1 MIDLTKF
8 DEGQKKSI
16 LARSNVVVEAGAGSG
31 KTTVLAARYLSLVID
46 SHIMPENILVLT
58 FTNKAQTEMYS
69 RIYKTMAEHS
79 EGKKYLDSFAKSR
92 IMTLDSFAAE
102 IARSNA
108 QYFGFS
114 KYFSIDLE
122 QIKSLAETTA
132 LDFILMNLENKA
144 LKQLVSDY
152 GFTKVHKDIFTALAV
167 NHLSPIQDFPFLDS
181 NNKLHLYLVKRKDEL
196 FSTMYSSME
205 EAFIGINADPQAQ
218 KEEVVQ
224 ACQKTFTYFP
234 SSIEDVDF
242 EKKLNEFIASLN
254 ELNLRKGKKL
264 ESVIALKAAFDD
276 IKKNKIPMFLSVLT
290 LINIDFSP
298 VYELFNDFQKMFV
311 EKLRALNA
319 LDFSMIADMAR
330 ESLILDSELRSYYK
344 NNIHAIMIDEF
355 QDNNLL
361 QKEILFLLSEKND
374 VSNTNIPSPK
384 DLKDSVLF
392 FVGDAKQSI
401 YRFRGADV
409 RVFNQ
414 LAKDLS
420 SSLHHEN
427 LANENLKGEGI
438 QNESIQNERMQK
450 AHSKIV
456 LETNYRSE
464 PGLIDFFNK
473 LFPSVFGLIEYDY
486 SPTFNKIKARGAT
499 EGLESTV
506 TLLENEIIKDK
517 RKNDELSVELES
529 EPEEEALSESDS
541 EAEASLQ
548 DEDDAKKEAYL
559 LAKWIYDTKNNP
571 DFKIV
576 KSKTLC
582 RPEYKDYAI
591 LLQTTTNQW
600 KLEKALKDFAI
611 PYTALNVCAL
621 FAEAPVN
628 DIISLLSYC
637 VYPEDSLSL
646 AVILKGPFCKLDDYS
661 FSLVMLSKN
670 VSLKNIDSILNLH
683 EIAKEKLSLLLELV
697 ERLRNLFDTIS
708 LCALIEYIWYNEGY
722 RFQLLSN
729 QNKHIFLEYF
739 DFLFELARK
748 ADAEG
753 KTTAA
758 FVDSLRSNLGQYTK
772 MDDLEPSLEETQ
784 GVQIMTIHKSKGLE
798 FPIVAI
804 PFTAK
809 NPTDKGMAGK
819 LFYFTEEIGPV
830 LNIANSKAQVSNNKT
845 IKNTVYEEA
854 KEINDL
860 FGIAEFKR
868 LFYVACTRAESHIVF
883 TRTKTIV
890 LEDKP
895 KKSKAKPKASFNGY
909 LEDAF
914 GQELEGIRVSKNDFQ
929 AGNASRNIEAIS
941 YQSYPSEI
949 QEFVSQNTE
958 AGVTA
963 LNAWYSEKP
972 EVSASSKVIYK
983 AKGEDALVLFDKLNL
998 EFGTLCHKIIELK
1011 IMGAFNNEDC
1021 FIGLEESFNT
1031 EELRTSALALA
1042 LKYTDRFFVTQE
1054 GLDIIAHTNSNQLA
1068 NGSNVKTELAFT
1080 MPYEFKDYQTCFVS
1094 GSIDLLIE
1102 YDDYVLVI
1110 DFKTNLELTE
1120 SDYLM
1125 QLSIYADAA
1134 SRMFGKKVVTKL
1146 FMLRSGVFFEK
1157 EPIKD
1162 LSTEVL
1168 EYFKSS

>member
-69 RIYKTMAEHS
+69 RIYKTMADHS

-181 NNKLHLYLVKRKDEL
+181 NNKLHLYLKKRKEEL

-205 EAFIGINADPQAQ
+205 EVFIGINADPQAQ

-234 SSIEDVDF
+234 SNIDDVDF

-254 ELNLRKGKKL
+254 EVNLRKGKKL

-290 LINIDFSP
+290 LMNIDFSP

-420 SSLHHEN
+420 TSL
-427 LANENLKGEGI
+427 
-438 QNESIQNERMQK
+438 QN

-486 SPTFNKIKARGAT
+486 SPTFNRIKARGAT

-529 EPEEEALSESDS
+529 EPEEETLSESDS
-541 EAEASLQ
+541 EAEDSLQ

-646 AVILKGPFCKLDDYS
+646 AVILKSPFCKLDDYA

-683 EIAKEKLSLLLELV
+683 DIAKEKLTLLLELV
-697 ERLRNLFDTIS
+697 ERLKNLFDTIS

-753 KTTAA
+753 KTTGA
-758 FVDSLRSNLGQYTK
+758 FVDSLRSNLGQYAK

-798 FPIVAI
+798 FPVVAI

-809 NPTDKGMAGK
+809 NPSDKGMAGK
-819 LFYFTEEIGPV
+819 LFYFTNEIGPV
-830 LNIANSKAQVSNNKT
+830 LNIANSKAQVSNNKP
-845 IKNTVYEEA
+845 IKNILYEEA
-854 KEINDL
+854 KEINDK
-860 FGIAEFKR
+860 FGTAEFKR

-883 TRTKTIV
+883 TRTKKIV

-895 KKSKAKPKASFNGY
+895 KKSTAKPKASFNGY
-909 LEDAF
+909 LEEAF
-914 GQELEGIRVSKNDFQ
+914 GEELEGIHVSKNDFQ
-929 AGNASRNIEAIS
+929 AGNAASNIESIS
-941 YQSYPSEI
+941 FEVYPSEM
-949 QEFVSQNTE
+949 QEFRSQNTE

-972 EVSASSKVIYK
+972 DVSASSKVIYK
-983 AKGEDALVLFDKLNL
+983 AMGEDALVLFDKLNL

-1011 IMGAFNNEDC
+1011 IMGTFNKEDC

-1031 EELRTSALALA
+1031 EELRTSAFALA
-1042 LKYTDRFFVTQE
+1042 IKYTDRFFVTQE
-1054 GLDIIAHTNSNQLA
+1054 GLDIIAHTNSNHFA

-1080 MPYEFKDYQTCFVS
+1080 MPYAFKDYQTCFVS

-1102 YDDYVLVI
+1102 YNDYVLVI

-1120 SDYLM
+1120 SDYVM

-1157 EPIKD
+1157 EPIQD
-1162 LSTEVL
+1162 LTTEVL
-1168 EYFKSS
+1168 EYFMSS